1 MSSGA
6 DISMR
11 EREKMNIKVNDVRLG
26 IEHRGAGIAIGEG
39 SVYRAERSGADIAMG
54 EGYGEGI
61 GRKLERQVITR

>member
-1 MSSGA
+1 
-6 DISMR
+6 MR

-54 EGYGEGI
+54 EGYREGKEPRGVDI
-61 GRKLERQVITR
+61 AMREGKK